1 MHLPRRRINSM
12 EQPDQQAPR
21 SNKGLHITYLSI
33 IFVLT
38 GISGFLGWKFME
50 KQDQIQTQTVV
61 VTELGDKNDQLQDEL
76 DDLSRQFEDLKTN
89 DANLQKELDDKI
101 AQIEELK
108 KEAERNKN
116 NAAVIAKLRKEMG
129 TLRGVMQSYVRTI
142 DSMARL
148 NEGLRAEGKQVREEL
163 SVERD
168 RSNELT
174 RQTENLQGRLNEA
187 ARIAATNIRMIGVD
201 KKRGGRKESEVTKAS
216 KTEMLKVSFELV
228 RNPTTKPGMKD
239 IYVRIITPDGQEL
252 TPALDAEHR
261 ISYNGGTTYFAAKK
275 SVDYQ
280 NENLSVL
287 ILCPKPNADY
297 TFVPGTYI
305 VELISDK
312 AKIGSNRF
320 TLD

>member
-1 MHLPRRRINSM
+1 M
-12 EQPDQQAPR
+12 EQSDPQTPR

-61 VTELGDKNDQLQDEL
+61 VTELTNKNDNLSDEL
-76 DDLSRQFEDLKTN
+76 EDLSKQFEDLKTN
-89 DANLQKELDDKI
+89 DANLQKELQDKI
-101 AQIEELK
+101 AQIEEMK

-116 NAAVIAKLRKEMG
+116 NAAVISKLRKEMG

-142 DSMARL
+142 DSMARI
-148 NEGLRAEGKQVREEL
+148 NDGLRAEGKQVRQEL
-163 SVERD
+163 SAERD
-168 RSNELT
+168 RSTELV
-174 RQTENLQGRLNEA
+174 RQTENLQGQLNNA
-187 ARIAATNIRMIGVD
+187 ARIAATNIVVSGIAE
-201 KKRGGRKESEVTKAS
+201 KRGGRKASTVDKAS
-216 KTEMLKVSFELV
+216 KIDKLAVTFELV

-252 TPALDAEHR
+252 TQALDAEHR
-261 ISYNGGTTYFAAKK
+261 ITYNGGTTYFAARK

-287 ILCPKPNADY
+287 INCPKPNADY
-297 TFVPGTYI
+297 TFLPGEYI

-312 AKIGSNRF
+312 AKIGGTRKIF
-320 TLD
+320 Q